1 MRPIFVELSELRDAR
16 NLLDVACVTLGKNS
30 HRLYVRT
37 SGSSYRVDFFKF
49 EESPYW
55 DCFVYFYRGREV
67 VNAYNGF
74 SLRAVFLKFKTMFDD
89 VQS

>member
-1 MRPIFVELSELRDAR
+1 MKPMFVELPELRDAR
-16 NLLDVACVTLGKNS
+16 NLCDVACVVLSKNS
-30 HRLYVRT
+30 YRLYVRT

-49 EESPYW
+49 EISPFW

-67 VNAYNGF
+67 INAYTAT

-89 VQS
+89 